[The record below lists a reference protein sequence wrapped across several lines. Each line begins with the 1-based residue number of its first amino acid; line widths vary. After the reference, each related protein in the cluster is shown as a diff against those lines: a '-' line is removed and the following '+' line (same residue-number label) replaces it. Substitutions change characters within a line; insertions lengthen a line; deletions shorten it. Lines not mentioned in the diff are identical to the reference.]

1 MPVVSRSLVAL
12 VVAAGAAAAVLAHGT
27 IDVIADYLV
36 AHASYDDVSS
46 HDSRGLVIALGA
58 VVAGAIALH
67 GLRLCCDAAANRTL
81 ASPPAPSWRVAPLF
95 IGATMLLASIAV
107 PAMELFDSR
116 LAGTTLGSLN
126 DAFGGSV
133 FLGLGTTLACACAVA
148 VAAFALAR
156 WLLSHRDRIIAA
168 IVAIIRVRSREYTGP
183 RRSRSFADAPICPR
197 RVSALRR
204 GKRAPPMMSFAFP
217 KTSH

>member
-1 MPVVSRSLVAL
+1 MPAVSRSLVAL
-12 VVAAGAAAAVLAHGT
+12 VVAAAAAAAVLAHGT

-46 HDSRGLVIALGA
+46 HDSRGLVVALGA
-58 VVAGAIALH
+58 LVAGAIALH

-81 ASPPAPSWRVAPLF
+81 ASRPAPSWRSAPLF
-95 IGATMLLASIAV
+95 IGATMVLASMAV
-107 PAMELFDSR
+107 PAMELFDAR
-116 LAGTTLGSLN
+116 LAGTTLGSLD

-148 VAAFALAR
+148 IAAFALAR

-168 IVAIIRVRSREYTGP
+168 IVAIIRFRSQEYTGP
-183 RRSRSFADAPICPR
+183 RRSQRFADVPICPR

-204 GKRAPPMMSFAFP
+204 GKRAPPMMLFAFP
-217 KTSH
+217 RTSH

>member
-1 MPVVSRSLVAL
+1 M
-12 VVAAGAAAAVLAHGT
+12 VVAAAAAAAVLAHGT

-46 HDSRGLVIALGA
+46 HNSRGLVVALGA
-58 VVAGAIALH
+58 AVAGAIALH
-67 GLRLCCDAAANRTL
+67 GLRLCCDAAAHRTL
-81 ASPPAPSWRVAPLF
+81 ASPAPPSWRSAPLF
-95 IGATMLLASIAV
+95 IGATMLLAAIAV

-116 LAGTTLGSLN
+116 LAGTTLGSLG

-133 FLGLGTTLACACAVA
+133 FLGLATTLACAAGVA
-148 VAAFALAR
+148 IAAFALAR
-156 WLLSHRDRIIAA
+156 WLLSYRDRIIAA
-168 IVAIIRVRSREYTGP
+168 IVAIIRWRSQEYTGP

-204 GKRAPPMMSFAFP
+204 GTRAPPMMPFAFP